1 MRENFDSEQEL
12 QFEALN
18 LCFEA
23 NLPCAQEIKQRFHLT
38 LGQWTPRSKKNEKT
52 KSHLTNVDTLVSN
65 IDKLDRQG
73 PVLTGLKYYLISPRY
88 LQEAGSMQRVPTKDG
103 FTFNKF

>member
-23 NLPCAQEIKQRFHLT
+23 NLPCAQEIKQRFHLSP
-38 LGQWTPRSKKNEKT
+38 GHPGPKKQINK
-52 KSHLTNVDTLVSN
+52 
-65 IDKLDRQG
+65 
-73 PVLTGLKYYLISPRY
+73 ISPDKHRHPG
-88 LQEAGSMQRVPTKDG
+88 LEH
-103 FTFNKF
+103 

>member
-38 LGQWTPRSKKNEKT
+38 AGHPGPKKTNKQN
-52 KSHLTNVDTLVSN
+52 LT
-65 IDKLDRQG
+65 
-73 PVLTGLKYYLISPRY
+73 
-88 LQEAGSMQRVPTKDG
+88 
-103 FTFNKF
+103 

>member
-38 LGQWTPRSKKNEKT
+38 PGHPAQKK

-65 IDKLDRQG
+65 INKLDRQG
-73 PVLTGLKYYLISPRY
+73 PVLTGLKYYLISPGY

-103 FTFNKF
+103 FT